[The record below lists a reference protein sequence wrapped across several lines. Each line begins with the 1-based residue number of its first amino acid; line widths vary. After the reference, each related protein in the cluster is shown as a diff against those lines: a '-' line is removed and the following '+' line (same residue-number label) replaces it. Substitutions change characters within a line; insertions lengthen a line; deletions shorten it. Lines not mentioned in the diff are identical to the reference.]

1 MGARHEKGSA
11 RYAAVVAVCTLKR
24 VRPAGVSPMLR
35 RCSCTAFAVMLV
47 GLPTAQ
53 AADET
58 LMLACEGTKTETSRY
73 GGDAERRKA
82 ISLSIIIDFAAR
94 TVTGFPDVEGLV
106 RPVITDVSET
116 TFRRLQ
122 RSDGHSLVQ
131 HEWDHQSR
139 DRRCGGGFYELSEG
153 RVWPDVDYKLRAEMQ
168 ASATDVL
175 REATE

>member
-1 MGARHEKGSA
+1 
-11 RYAAVVAVCTLKR
+11 
-24 VRPAGVSPMLR
+24 
-35 RCSCTAFAVMLV
+35 MLV
-47 GLPTAQ
+47 STAQ

-116 TFRRLQ
+116 TISFAGSSDPTATVSYSMSGTINRVTGAAEAGFMSFPKEGYGRTWTTSYALKCRPAQ
-122 RSDGHSLVQ
+122 RM
-131 HEWDHQSR
+131 
-139 DRRCGGGFYELSEG
+139 F
-153 RVWPDVDYKLRAEMQ
+153 
-168 ASATDVL
+168 
-175 REATE
+175 